1 MGLAAIGLG
10 SNLGLAASTENSS
23 DTRALTL
30 HSAVASLR
38 ALGHVVSVSAY
49 FDTAPVGYTDQPR
62 FLNAAA
68 VLQTELAPLP
78 LLHALLN
85 IEREHGRDRSHGIAK
100 GPRTLDLDLLL
111 YDDTLMHTAELTLPH
126 PEMHARRFVL
136 EPLAQVAPSWQHPVL
151 HRTVADLLV
160 SLTE

>member
-10 SNLGLAASTENSS
+10 SNLGLASSSEKSS

-30 HSAVASLR
+30 DSAVASLQT
-38 ALGHVVSVSAY
+38 LGHVVAVSSY
-49 FDTAPVGYTDQPR
+49 LDTAPVGYTDQPR

-68 VLQTELAPLP
+68 VLQTELAPMQ
-78 LLHALLN
+78 LLHALLQV
-85 IEREHGRDRSHGIAK
+85 EREHGRDRSHGIAK

-111 YDDTLMHTAELTLPH
+111 YDDLIMQSAELTLPH

-136 EPLAQVAPSWQHPVL
+136 EPLVQVAPMWQHPVL
-151 HRTVADLLV
+151 HRTVADLLA
-160 SLTE
+160 STAE